1 MVTNYEREVVMNKI
15 KSILLP
21 KKPLYLITVLICI
34 LSYCSRF
41 LPSRIAPYFLIFLIM
56 MNGLPFYL
64 DKTESKKTK
73 IGWFVFTIIAV
84 ILAVFIGC
92 YVL

>member
-1 MVTNYEREVVMNKI
+1 MVTNHEREVIMKKI

-41 LPSRIAPYFLIFLIM
+41 LPSRVAPNFLIFLTM
-56 MNGLPFYL
+56 MTGLPFYL
-64 DKTESKKTK
+64 DKAESKKTK
-73 IGWFVFTIIAV
+73 IGWLIFTIIAV
-84 ILAVFIGC
+84 IFELIIVYA
-92 YVL
+92 L

>member
-1 MVTNYEREVVMNKI
+1 MVANHEREVIMKKI

-21 KKPLYLITVLICI
+21 KKPSYLITVLICI

-41 LPSRIAPYFLIFLIM
+41 LPSRVASNFLIFLTM
-56 MNGLPFYL
+56 MTGLPFYL
-64 DKTESKKTK
+64 DKAESKKTK

-84 ILAVFIGC
+84 IFEVFII
-92 YVL
+92 YAL

>member
-1 MVTNYEREVVMNKI
+1 
-15 KSILLP
+15 
-21 KKPLYLITVLICI
+21 
-34 LSYCSRF
+34 
-41 LPSRIAPYFLIFLIM
+41 M

-84 ILAVFIGC
+84 IFAVFIGC

>member
-1 MVTNYEREVVMNKI
+1 MVTNHEREVIMKKI

-41 LPSRIAPYFLIFLIM
+41 LPSRVAPNFLIFLTM
-56 MNGLPFYL
+56 MTGLPFYL
-64 DKTESKKTK
+64 DKDESKK
-73 IGWFVFTIIAV
+73 IRLGGLF
-84 ILAVFIGC
+84 L
-92 YVL
+92 LS

>member
-1 MVTNYEREVVMNKI
+1 MVTNLEREVIMKKI

-41 LPSRIAPYFLIFLIM
+41 LPSRVASNFLIFLTM
-56 MNGLPFYL
+56 MTGLPFYL
-64 DKTESKKTK
+64 DKAESKKTK

-84 ILAVFIGC
+84 IFELIIVYI
-92 YVL
+92 L

>member
-1 MVTNYEREVVMNKI
+1 MRKETNKR
-15 KSILLP
+15 S
-21 KKPLYLITVLICI
+21 PLYLITVVICI

-41 LPSRIAPYFLIFLIM
+41 LPSRIASNFLIFLTIM
-56 MNGLPFYL
+56 TGLPFYL
-64 DKTESKKTK
+64 DKAKSKKTK

-84 ILAVFIGC
+84 IFAVFIGC

>member
-1 MVTNYEREVVMNKI
+1 MVTNHKREVIMKKI

-41 LPSRIAPYFLIFLIM
+41 LPSRVASNFLIFLTM
-56 MNGLPFYL
+56 MTGLPFYL
-64 DKTESKKTK
+64 DKAESKKTK
-73 IGWFVFTIIAV
+73 IGWFVFTIIAM
-84 ILAVFIGC
+84 IFEVFIV

>member
-1 MVTNYEREVVMNKI
+1 MSANREREVVMKKI

-41 LPSRIAPYFLIFLIM
+41 LPSRVATNFLIFLTM
-56 MNGLPFYL
+56 MAGLPSYL
-64 DKTESKKTK
+64 DKDESKKTK
-73 IGWFVFTIIAV
+73 IGLFVFTIIAV
-84 ILAVFIGC
+84 IFDVFIV

>member
-1 MVTNYEREVVMNKI
+1 MATNHEREIIMKKI

-41 LPSRIAPYFLIFLIM
+41 LPSRVAPNFLIFLTM
-56 MNGLPFYL
+56 MAGLPSYL
-64 DKTESKKTK
+64 DKDESKKTK
-73 IGWFVFTIIAV
+73 IGLFVFTIIAV
-84 ILAVFIGC
+84 IFDVFIV

>member
-1 MVTNYEREVVMNKI
+1 MVTNLEREVIMKKI

-41 LPSRIAPYFLIFLIM
+41 LPSRIASNFCIFLTM
-56 MNGLPFYL
+56 MTGLPIYL
-64 DKTESKKTK
+64 DKAESKKTK
-73 IGWFVFTIIAV
+73 IGWLVSTIIAV
-84 ILAVFIGC
+84 IFAVFIGC

>member
-1 MVTNYEREVVMNKI
+1 MATNHEREVIMKKI
-15 KSILLP
+15 KSILLS

-41 LPSRIAPYFLIFLIM
+41 LPSRVAPNFLIFLTM
-56 MNGLPFYL
+56 MTGLPFYL
-64 DKTESKKTK
+64 DKAESKKTK

-84 ILAVFIGC
+84 IFDVFIV

>member
-1 MVTNYEREVVMNKI
+1 MVTNHKREVIMKKI

-21 KKPLYLITVLICI
+21 KKPLFLITVLICI

-41 LPSRIAPYFLIFLIM
+41 LPSRAASNFLIFLTM
-56 MNGLPFYL
+56 MTGLPFYL
-64 DKTESKKTK
+64 DKAESKKTK
-73 IGWFVFTIIAV
+73 IGWFVFTIIAM
-84 ILAVFIGC
+84 IFEVFIV

>member
-1 MVTNYEREVVMNKI
+1 MVTNLEREVIMKKI

-41 LPSRIAPYFLIFLIM
+41 LPSRIASNFLIFLTM
-56 MNGLPFYL
+56 MTGLPFYL
-64 DKTESKKTK
+64 DKAESKKTK

-84 ILAVFIGC
+84 IFELIIVYI
-92 YVL
+92 L

>member
-1 MVTNYEREVVMNKI
+1 MKKI

-41 LPSRIAPYFLIFLIM
+41 LPSRIASNFLIFLTM
-56 MNGLPFYL
+56 MTGLPFYL
-64 DKTESKKTK
+64 DKAESKKTK
-73 IGWFVFTIIAV
+73 IGWLIFTIIAIIFELIIV
-84 ILAVFIGC
+84 YIL
-92 YVL
+92 